1 MASILKVDAM
11 QGVPSAGDITITSE
25 GGAATQSLQQ
35 GLAKAWVY
43 GSGGAVL
50 QDSVNIA
57 SSTDHG
63 TGDYSYAL
71 TNAFSSINYVHNAT
85 SSTSAQGRIAT
96 RNTSRSTASVIAVET
111 AQSTTLNDTLNGSSV
126 HGDLA

>member
-1 MASILKVDAM
+1 MASILKVDAL
-11 QGVPSAGDITITSE
+11 QGITSAGDITVTSE

-43 GSGGAVL
+43 ANGNAGL
-50 QDSVNIA
+50 LDSINIA

-71 TNAFSSINYVHNAT
+71 NNAFSSTNYVHNAT
-85 SSTSAQGRIAT
+85 SSTTAQGRIAT
-96 RNTSRSTASVIAVET
+96 RNSGRATTSVIAVET
-111 AQSTTLNDTLNGSSV
+111 AQSTALNDTVNGSSV